1 MCISKRK
8 LFQNILYKL
17 VCTCKVEL
25 HCYCVVRRSQVN
37 VLCKI
42 DVSVLCNV
50 VNNLL
55 DFTDLSFYCILLTC
69 YVYEMT
75 WPHVKMTLAHCW
87 LIVDDAGGRECDL
100 WYWRV
105 EVGMIRGVDTLDGD
119 MTQAFTTYKYS
130 IAGKHTQFQNILSFC
145 SLEKQLTLYPSVL
158 EVFFK
163 SKKK

>member
-1 MCISKRK
+1 M
-8 LFQNILYKL
+8 QNWCQCSVQCCQQSPGFHRSEFLLYFVDML
-17 VCTCKVEL
+17 
-25 HCYCVVRRSQVN
+25 CVWDDMTPCQDNCDPGS
-37 VLCKI
+37 
-42 DVSVLCNV
+42 
-50 VNNLL
+50 LL
-55 DFTDLSFYCILLTC
+55 SSD
-69 YVYEMT
+69 
-75 WPHVKMTLAHCW
+75 CW